1 MLGWMRKVVFAF
13 ILLALAFPSAF
24 AAGKEFRLGV
34 ISDKPVGRIN
44 QYGPLAR
51 YVAKDL
57 EKFGVTGG
65 KMVIAKDSEAMA
77 EKLRK
82 GEVNIIFESA
92 FPVIELREEAGII
105 PRLLIWKKGSSEYHS
120 VIFVRKESPIQNL
133 NDLKGKTIV
142 FEDPLSTSAYLLPK
156 ADLRRT
162 GLTVL
167 PLGDKKG
174 PAEAVRFVF
183 GGEEANQ
190 AFFVL
195 QKKTDAGAFSS
206 DDWKELPVG
215 EKNALRVIH
224 ETKPVLRYIAA
235 FNPDLPP
242 ELRDAIASVLTQIS
256 NDPEGIKILKK
267 ADIEKIEELSEQNL
281 RSLRQVEELIRVLGE

>member
-1 MLGWMRKVVFAF
+1 MLEWMRKVALAF
-13 ILLALAFPSAF
+13 ILLALALPSF
-24 AAGKEFRLGV
+24 AEGKEFRLGV

-65 KMVIAKDSEAMA
+65 KMVIAKNSKAMA
-77 EKLRK
+77 EKIRK
-82 GEVNIIFESA
+82 GEVDVIFESA
-92 FPVIELREEAGII
+92 FAVIELREEAGII

-174 PAEAVRFVF
+174 SAETVRFVF
-183 GGEEANQ
+183 GEEETNQ

-195 QKKTDAGAFSS
+195 QKRTDAGAFSS
-206 DDWKELPVG
+206 DDWRELPVR
-215 EKNALRVIH
+215 EKNELRVIH
-224 ETKPVLRYIAA
+224 ESQPVLRYIAA
-235 FNPDLPP
+235 FNPALPTDLS
-242 ELRDAIASVLTQIS
+242 DAIASILIRMS
-256 NDPEGIKILKK
+256 SEPEGTKILKE
-267 ADIEKIEELSEQNL
+267 ARIGQIEELSDRDR
-281 RSLRQVEELIRVLGE
+281 RSLVEVQELIRLLGE